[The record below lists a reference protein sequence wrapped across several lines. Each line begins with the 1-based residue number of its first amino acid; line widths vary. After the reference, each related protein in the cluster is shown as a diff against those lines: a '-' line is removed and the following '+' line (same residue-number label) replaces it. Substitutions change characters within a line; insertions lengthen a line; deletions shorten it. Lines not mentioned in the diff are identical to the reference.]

1 MTSRAAIRTARQR
14 TLARLIREGLA
25 SRKTCLELVE
35 IQARFRGDAAFPLLS
50 QLHLFVSTQHVS
62 APHPGPG
69 QGRRVIILNN
79 LAKRYANEI
88 LGAAECEDFAGPEFG
103 PIGDPIFTMSAARM

>member
-1 MTSRAAIRTARQR
+1 MTSRSAIRTARQR

-25 SRKTCLELVE
+25 SRKTCLELAE
-35 IQARFRGDAAFPLLS
+35 IQALFRGDAAFPLLS

-69 QGRRVIILNN
+69 QVRRVILLNN

-88 LGAAECEDFAGPEFG
+88 LGDTVREDFETT

>member
-25 SRKTCLELVE
+25 SRKTCLELAE

-69 QGRRVIILNN
+69 QVRRVILLNN
-79 LAKRYANEI
+79 LAKHYANEI
-88 LGAAECEDFAGPEFG
+88 LGDTVREDFETT